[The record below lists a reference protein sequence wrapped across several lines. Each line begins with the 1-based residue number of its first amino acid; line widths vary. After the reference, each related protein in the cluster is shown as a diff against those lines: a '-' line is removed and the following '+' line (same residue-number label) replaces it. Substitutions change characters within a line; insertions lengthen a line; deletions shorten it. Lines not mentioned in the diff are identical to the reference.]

1 VLASD
6 YDVQVTDWVDAQL
19 VCAGRWRSK
28 ELKWTYP
35 HPTSARSLGLG
46 PRQVRGL
53 RVAPCAQELRY
64 VAKSLILELL
74 QNGFERCWAM
84 TGAMRARVGAPQAI
98 VEAHELP
105 WFKMPLMAE
114 SEEWAAMPEAE
125 RMGLEV
131 RDMAE
136 PECET
141 PVVAEPQSET
151 LVAEVPRLEMWNM
164 SEPE

>member
-53 RVAPCAQELRY
+53 PVAPLPQEFRDEPETL
-64 VAKSLILELL
+64 LLELL
-74 QNGFERCWAM
+74 QNDFERCWAM

-98 VEAHELP
+98 VEAHE
-105 WFKMPLMAE
+105 
-114 SEEWAAMPEAE
+114 
-125 RMGLEV
+125 
-131 RDMAE
+131 
-136 PECET
+136 
-141 PVVAEPQSET
+141 
-151 LVAEVPRLEMWNM
+151 VP
-164 SEPE
+164 